1 MRTKAVK
8 SFVAG
13 VVVGFVAS
21 CAVAFAS
28 STADHNGVFWN
39 KLNRATKDGYV
50 SGYADAMRVSV
61 SKIDTLTVAGDLFH
75 WKGARKIISEV
86 ERQLSMA
93 KVEPAEAVNGLDT
106 LYQDHKYGELDIGSA
121 LQLISLRLQ
130 AK

>member
-1 MRTKAVK
+1 MSTKAVK

-13 VVVGFVAS
+13 VGVGFVAS

-106 LYQDHKYGELDIGSA
+106 LYENQKYGELDIGSA
-121 LQLISLRLQ
+121 LQLIALRAQ

>member
-106 LYQDHKYGELDIGSA
+106 LYQDNKYGELDIGSA